1 MANLKLNLTR
11 DQLALFLKDHES
23 IKQFERLFA
32 TVDAIAP
39 DFANEVAISAGTAQA
54 TANDALALISALSSQ
69 TEFLALAPPDL
80 GGTVTSVGLSGGTT
94 GLTATSSTTNPI
106 TTSGTFTLGGTLVA
120 VNGGTGL
127 SSYAVGDILFASTTT
142 ALSKLAD
149 VATGDALISGGV
161 GVAPAWGKIGLT
173 THVSGTLP
181 VANGGTGTAT
191 AFTAGSVVF
200 AGASGVY
207 TQDNAGLSF
216 DSTTNKLTTGEITAN
231 NAWDA
236 ANGGGQLYLSGATG
250 NRIDFS
256 TAGGAAPSFTTRSV
270 GTKICLYPQV
280 GAAAVDY
287 AFGIAGSTLWSSVP
301 TSAQFFRW
309 YAGTTQVGE
318 LAGTGNFS
326 VTGTVATDGVVFP
339 ATQVASA
346 NANTL
351 DDYEEGTWTP
361 RVYGLTTAGTG
372 TYSIRVAQY
381 TKIGRLVNFQF
392 RVAWTAHTG
401 TGSMRIDGLPFLA
414 QNTTNLYGVATI
426 GYADDITSYTAA
438 ATPMAIVPGN
448 TDEVRLYEMPSGGG
462 AIANI
467 AMTTIGDFIIG
478 GSYYT

>member
-1 MANLKLNLTR
+1 LYADT
-11 DQLALFLKDHES
+11 
-23 IKQFERLFA
+23 
-32 TVDAIAP
+32 
-39 DFANEVAISAGTAQA
+39 
-54 TANDALALISALSSQ
+54 
-69 TEFLALAPPDL
+69 
-80 GGTVTSVGLSGGTT
+80 
-94 GLTATSSTTNPI
+94 TSS
-106 TTSGTFTLGGTLVA
+106 
-120 VNGGTGL
+120 
-127 SSYAVGDILFASTTT
+127 
-142 ALSKLAD
+142 LSKLAD
-149 VATGDALISGGV
+149 VATGNALISGGV

-216 DSTTNKLTTGEITAN
+216 NSTTNELTTGEITAN

-236 ANGGGQLYLSGATG
+236 ANGGAQLYFSGATG
-250 NRIDFS
+250 NRIEFNTD
-256 TAGGAAPSFTTRSV
+256 GLGAPTFTTRSV
-270 GTKICLYPQV
+270 GTKAVWRQAIS
-280 GAAAVDY
+280 ASDVDY
-287 AFGIAGSTLWSSVP
+287 ATGIATSVLWNSVP
-301 TSAQFFRW
+301 DSARFFRW

-414 QNTTNLYGVATI
+414 QNTTSLHGIATI

-438 ATPMAIVPGN
+438 ATPMAIVAPN
-448 TDEVRLYEMPSGGG
+448 TDEIRLSEMPSGGG
-462 AIANI
+462 AMANI